1 MMRIENLSSQYQT
14 ITGPVVTVKDV
25 SFDIKDN
32 EIFGIAGESGCGK
45 STLLKVLYDDLT
57 YPLELK
63 SGKVIFEYSDKD
75 GSRKTLE
82 SGCIH
87 DGWWNEI
94 SYIPQAAMSVLNPVY
109 RIEDQF
115 YELYVRH
122 RKKEKHAIVNKY
134 VADYLSELDLPADI
148 LKSYPHQLSG
158 GMRQRVVI
166 AMATFLQP
174 SMILAD
180 EPTTALDVVVRKS
193 ILMMLMD
200 LQRKMKNTLVIVTH
214 DMGVHYQ
221 ITNRMAIMYSGS
233 IVELGPTEDIFNDP
247 LHPYTKMLIG
257 SLPKIG
263 SKEQRVGITGGPPSF
278 RNPPAGCRFAPR
290 CRFARPEC
298 SQSVPKLTEISPGR
312 FAACS
317 LLNGQGGT
325 GNGDKSS

>member
-25 SFDIKDN
+25 DFTIKDN

-63 SGKVIFEYSDKD
+63 SGKVVFEYTDKD
-75 GSRKTLE
+75 GNKKNLE
-82 SGCIH
+82 SGNIH
-87 DGWWNEI
+87 QGWWNEI

-122 RKKEKHAIVNKY
+122 RKKEKKEAVSKY

-174 SMILAD
+174 SMLLAD
-180 EPTTALDVVVRKS
+180 EPTTALDVVVQKS

-200 LQRKMKNTLVIVTH
+200 LQKKMKNTLVVVTH

-221 ITNRMAIMYSGS
+221 STNRMAIMYSGS
-233 IVELGPTEDIFNDP
+233 IVELGPTEDIFEDP

-278 RNPPAGCRFAPR
+278 RNPPSGCRFAPR
-290 CRFARPEC
+290 CKFAMPEC
-298 SQSVPKLTEISPGR
+298 SKAVPSLKEISPGR
-312 FAACS
+312 FAACR
-317 LLNGQGGT
+317 LLNKEG
-325 GNGDKSS
+325 